1 MIILY
6 SKCFSKEDIERVFKI
21 ECFQKDKDTFQKT
34 HYSLSFTFKD
44 PRSRETQMMED
55 ALLEDQWKIGLKDR
69 LKIGEFIRPYIIW
82 GAPGTGKTEL
92 CRFLELFIP
101 TVNPEYETKRVSKR
115 ELAMG
120 GILGVAQSL
129 SELEI
134 DLADRL
140 LSRHGDVGVEDVAI
154 WAIGNLVRQG
164 KVTINVQNKD
174 EIYRMLKTHIRNNIE
189 RRIKQIE
196 TVQDISKIET
206 TLEFITKKD
215 MDVLGYY
222 GVKMDVNKV
231 NRELY
236 QALTRFVAD
245 VDDVKKL
252 IFDFV
257 KRRNDKGKIPVLIF
271 DDVTH
276 LGELVNDFI
285 SVITDISGSEEN
297 YVCDFIIGTTTDF
310 YFSKFKDSLASTA
323 RARVSEVKFSP
334 EEKEEM
340 SHANWL
346 LGQDGLAH
354 FLDFVLRYL
363 DATRKCTN
371 CSRCKKEPFLEETH
385 NYYPFTKT
393 FLINLYNR
401 LLREKDEPPR
411 KGITVSITPRFIIQ
425 VLRNAL
431 VKFAESTKPPSSF
444 MDDCLIL
451 STLDFFKLK
460 QDEKEKLKDFLS
472 ALWWY
477 GNHSKDGT
485 YVSIDVK
492 ILDELDL
499 GEQIPS
505 ELRGQDK
512 VKLDVI
518 PLASL
523 TPEEITF
530 GIPVGPK
537 AVDDASLMAN
547 IRGWCRD
554 EGSRIAIEPI
564 VNGFNEVVKILE
576 KNLPGSNN
584 FRNVMNYN
592 SSRDGETIEF
602 LPPGKKECIFWI
614 GELRDDDLQIY
625 IMSKYKEDS
634 LRPYQEKGFLT
645 LLLNEDDFFSLY
657 KLGTEKTSNREKT
670 KYLIEFLNLK
680 RDDVLDAL
688 WRQRL
693 KIKNKLE
700 TELGHPIECFILSS
714 YLLANKL
721 MKSQASLKKVE
732 DPEDFKQLFSA
743 EIDLKSSDW
752 PPELGSLIEKL
763 ETMFETIEDLFHSF
777 FSLRGEGSI
786 IDYSLLEETWT
797 KIKDAPYEIIK
808 DAKQVNDR
816 FILSKSRKKFNDIVF
831 LMNTLL
837 NKIEI
842 YSKIYDEATI
852 QKEIDELKQLVVQLS
867 NKKRL
872 VESLKLLRNKLK
884 AVSEV
889 GVNDLDKIIDE
900 INSLENISEIIGKL
914 DLAQE
919 RVKHIN
925 DCVDKSILL
934 AIVDGIKKLEVV
946 HTAKKLNE
954 FLNNLEKRTASALE
968 NELLRLKEQ
977 IKKYLEIIKVL

>member
-1 MIILY
+1 
-6 SKCFSKEDIERVFKI
+6 
-21 ECFQKDKDTFQKT
+21 
-34 HYSLSFTFKD
+34 
-44 PRSRETQMMED
+44 
-55 ALLEDQWKIGLKDR
+55 
-69 LKIGEFIRPYIIW
+69 
-82 GAPGTGKTEL
+82 
-92 CRFLELFIP
+92 
-101 TVNPEYETKRVSKR
+101 
-115 ELAMG
+115 
-120 GILGVAQSL
+120 
-129 SELEI
+129 
-134 DLADRL
+134 
-140 LSRHGDVGVEDVAI
+140 
-154 WAIGNLVRQG
+154 
-164 KVTINVQNKD
+164 
-174 EIYRMLKTHIRNNIE
+174 
-189 RRIKQIE
+189 
-196 TVQDISKIET
+196 
-206 TLEFITKKD
+206 
-215 MDVLGYY
+215 
-222 GVKMDVNKV
+222 
-231 NRELY
+231 
-236 QALTRFVAD
+236 
-245 VDDVKKL
+245 
-252 IFDFV
+252 
-257 KRRNDKGKIPVLIF
+257 
-271 DDVTH
+271 
-276 LGELVNDFI
+276 
-285 SVITDISGSEEN
+285 
-297 YVCDFIIGTTTDF
+297 
-310 YFSKFKDSLASTA
+310 
-323 RARVSEVKFSP
+323 
-334 EEKEEM
+334 
-340 SHANWL
+340 
-346 LGQDGLAH
+346 
-354 FLDFVLRYL
+354 
-363 DATRKCTN
+363 
-371 CSRCKKEPFLEETH
+371 
-385 NYYPFTKT
+385 
-393 FLINLYNR
+393 
-401 LLREKDEPPR
+401 
-411 KGITVSITPRFIIQ
+411 
-425 VLRNAL
+425 
-431 VKFAESTKPPSSF
+431 
-444 MDDCLIL
+444 
-451 STLDFFKLK
+451 
-460 QDEKEKLKDFLS
+460 
-472 ALWWY
+472 
-477 GNHSKDGT
+477 
-485 YVSIDVK
+485 
-492 ILDELDL
+492 
-499 GEQIPS
+499 
-505 ELRGQDK
+505 
-512 VKLDVI
+512 
-518 PLASL
+518 
-523 TPEEITF
+523 
-530 GIPVGPK
+530 
-537 AVDDASLMAN
+537 
-547 IRGWCRD
+547 
-554 EGSRIAIEPI
+554 
-564 VNGFNEVVKILE
+564 
-576 KNLPGSNN
+576 
-584 FRNVMNYN
+584 
-592 SSRDGETIEF
+592 

-657 KLGTEKTSNREKT
+657 KLGTEKTSNLEKT

-816 FILSKSRKKFNDIVF
+816 FILSKSRKKLNDIVF

>member
-1 MIILY
+1 
-6 SKCFSKEDIERVFKI
+6 
-21 ECFQKDKDTFQKT
+21 
-34 HYSLSFTFKD
+34 
-44 PRSRETQMMED
+44 MMEE
-55 ALLEDQWKIGLKDR
+55 ALLEYQWTIGLKDR
-69 LKIGEFIRPYIIW
+69 LKIGEFIRPYVVW

-101 TVNPEYETKRVSKR
+101 NVNPEYETKRVSKR

-129 SELEI
+129 SGSEI

-140 LSRHGDVGVEDVAI
+140 LLRHGGVGVEDVAI
-154 WAIGNLVRQG
+154 WAIGNLEKQG
-164 KVTINVQNKD
+164 KVTINAQSKD
-174 EIYRMLKTHIRNNIE
+174 ETYRMLKTHIRNNIE

-196 TVQDISKIET
+196 TVQDVSKIET

-215 MDVLGYY
+215 LEILGYY

-257 KRRNDKGKIPVLIF
+257 KRKNDEGKIPVLIF

-323 RARVSEVKFSP
+323 RARISEIKFSP

-346 LGQDGLAH
+346 LGQGGLAH

-363 DATRKCTN
+363 DATRKCID
-371 CSRCKKEPFLEETH
+371 CSRCKKEPFFEETN

-431 VKFAESTKPPSSF
+431 VRFAESTKPPSSF

-460 QDEKEKLKDFLS
+460 QDEKEKFKDFLS

-477 GNHSKDGT
+477 GNHAKDGT
-485 YVSIDVK
+485 HVSIDVK
-492 ILDELDL
+492 ILDELGL

-512 VKLDVI
+512 VELDVI

-523 TPEEITF
+523 THEEITF

-564 VNGFNEVVKILE
+564 VNGFNEVVKTLE
-576 KNLPGSNN
+576 KN
-584 FRNVMNYN
+584 
-592 SSRDGETIEF
+592 
-602 LPPGKKECIFWI
+602 
-614 GELRDDDLQIY
+614 
-625 IMSKYKEDS
+625 
-634 LRPYQEKGFLT
+634 
-645 LLLNEDDFFSLY
+645 
-657 KLGTEKTSNREKT
+657 
-670 KYLIEFLNLK
+670 
-680 RDDVLDAL
+680 
-688 WRQRL
+688 
-693 KIKNKLE
+693 
-700 TELGHPIECFILSS
+700 
-714 YLLANKL
+714 
-721 MKSQASLKKVE
+721 
-732 DPEDFKQLFSA
+732 
-743 EIDLKSSDW
+743 
-752 PPELGSLIEKL
+752 
-763 ETMFETIEDLFHSF
+763 
-777 FSLRGEGSI
+777 
-786 IDYSLLEETWT
+786 
-797 KIKDAPYEIIK
+797 
-808 DAKQVNDR
+808 
-816 FILSKSRKKFNDIVF
+816 
-831 LMNTLL
+831 
-837 NKIEI
+837 
-842 YSKIYDEATI
+842 
-852 QKEIDELKQLVVQLS
+852 
-867 NKKRL
+867 
-872 VESLKLLRNKLK
+872 
-884 AVSEV
+884 
-889 GVNDLDKIIDE
+889 
-900 INSLENISEIIGKL
+900 
-914 DLAQE
+914 
-919 RVKHIN
+919 
-925 DCVDKSILL
+925 
-934 AIVDGIKKLEVV
+934 
-946 HTAKKLNE
+946 
-954 FLNNLEKRTASALE
+954 
-968 NELLRLKEQ
+968 
-977 IKKYLEIIKVL
+977 